1 MSRDV
6 SGLLS
11 VTALKGAKAELSLH
25 AAEQVVSVHTH
36 KKIRTQTEA
45 DGGNFQMRTAE
56 AALDT

>member
-25 AAEQVVSVHTH
+25 GAEQVVSVHTH
-36 KKIRTQTEA
+36 KKIRTHKLRLMGA
-45 DGGNFQMRTAE
+45 ISK
-56 AALDT
+56 